1 MAAKNLPQNTQPELW
16 ERQEGES
23 AQAFQGFA
31 AYRDMG
37 AERSLAK
44 VAQKLGKSKALMERW
59 SVRWQWVVRSDAW
72 DDELDRQT
80 RVELKKGV
88 TGMRKNHVNIAKA
101 MLVKALQALQ
111 RIPADEMTPKDV
123 STMVDVAAKIERI
136 SRGEATERTEGK
148 QTIAGEIHT
157 ESVNLSGLSDDELD
171 RLYEIASKLAAE

>member
-80 RVELKKGV
+80 RVELKEGV

-123 STMVDVAAKIERI
+123 STMVDVAAKLERI